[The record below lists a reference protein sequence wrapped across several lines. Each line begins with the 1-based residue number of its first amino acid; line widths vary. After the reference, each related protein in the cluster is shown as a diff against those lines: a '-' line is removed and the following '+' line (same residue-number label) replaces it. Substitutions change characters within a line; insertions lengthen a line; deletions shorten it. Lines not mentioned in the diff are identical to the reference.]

1 MSNMSYCRFENTAS
15 DLDDC
20 ADALEELLNTG
31 IGRLSRSELAAAKRL
46 AVMCTNV
53 VQLFVDYGDA
63 DLEEVMEDEEVSA
76 RILDEANADA
86 EEEA

>member
-1 MSNMSYCRFENTAS
+1 MSNMSYCRFENTAN

-31 IGRLSRSELAAAKRL
+31 VGRLSRSELAAAKRL
-46 AVMCTNV
+46 VAMCANV
-53 VQLFVDYGDA
+53 VQLVVDYGDV
-63 DLEEVMEDEEVSA
+63 DLEEVMEDESVAEKV
-76 RILDEANADA
+76 LDEANAYA